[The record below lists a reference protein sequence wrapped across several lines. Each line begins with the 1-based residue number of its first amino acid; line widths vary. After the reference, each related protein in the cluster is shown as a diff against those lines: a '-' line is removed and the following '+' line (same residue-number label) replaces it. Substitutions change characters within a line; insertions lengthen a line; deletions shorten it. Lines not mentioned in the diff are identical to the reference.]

1 MKYLIIF
8 KICILRGNWTFG
20 FKSAIWQGF
29 DDSYKNKNI
38 PSLIHFTKPYG
49 DNYKSDLW
57 SHFIEDSRKHFF
69 FNKKAQ

>member
-29 DDSYKNKNI
+29 DDSYKNKEY
-38 PSLIHFTKPYG
+38 PQPYSFH
-49 DNYKSDLW
+49 KTLW
-57 SHFIEDSRKHFF
+57 W
-69 FNKKAQ
+69 